1 MRYKYSDDEIK
12 EILKRIVVLVDT
24 REQTNDHILKWFDS
38 KGIKYKR
45 TKVDYGDYS
54 CYLPVGSF
62 KGQARDIYF
71 DRDVV
76 VERKFC
82 IDELAM
88 NLKDNKT
95 NINEIKKEIIELLG
109 EKYLQKVLK
118 CDYNRF
124 KHELTTLNKYDID
137 FNILVED
144 VNFDYNLRVHNYTSK
159 YDPERLMQRLKGIE
173 AEFRT
178 TIRPTHKG
186 SMGSEIY
193 NTLKYGVRHILK
205 NKGFIEEEGEVNVE
219 GEEAAV

>member
-1 MRYKYSDDEIK
+1 MRYKFSDGELK
-12 EILKRIVVLVDT
+12 EIYKKLVILVDT

-62 KGQARDIYF
+62 KGQTRDIYF
-71 DRDVV
+71 DRDIV

-95 NINEIKKEIIELLG
+95 AINEITKEVVELLG

-124 KHELTTLNKYDID
+124 KYELTALNKYDID
-137 FNILVED
+137 FNILIED
-144 VNFDYNLRVHNYTSK
+144 VNFDYNLRTHNYRSK

-205 NKGFIEEEGEVNVE
+205 NKGYLEEEGMEVVR
-219 GEEAAV
+219 EEAAV

>member
-1 MRYKYSDDEIK
+1 MRYKFSEDEIK
-12 EILKRIVVLVDT
+12 EVLKKLVVLVDT
-24 REQTNDHILKWFDS
+24 REQTNEHILKWFDS

-95 NINEIKKEIIELLG
+95 AINEVNAEVIQLLG

-124 KHELTTLNKYDID
+124 KYELTALNKYDID

-144 VNFDYNLRVHNYTSK
+144 VNFDYNLRTQNYRSK

-178 TIRPTHKG
+178 TVRPTSKQC
-186 SMGSEIY
+186 MGSEIY

-205 NKGFIEEEGEVNVE
+205 NKGYIEEEGEDNE
-219 GEEAAV
+219 RTEAAV